1 MTESLITI
9 SIVGFFVGFIFSM
22 PIAGPIS
29 ILITSNAFHGR
40 AKYCYQVT
48 AGASIADFIY
58 VFVALFGLT
67 KLYALYKPAIP
78 YILIAGAFFLLFMGY
93 KIFKTK
99 VDIEHLDDQSHLP
112 KKIDKKIKGAF
123 YTGFMINFLN
133 PTLFIGWLTSSFLVI
148 SLVSSMGFNM
158 GGLDSMID
166 QNVNDINNIEGKI
179 IQKPQIPTYLQIDRS
194 NIPDQVKHH
203 NESTQFPK
211 YFPLIIS
218 ICYSFFLSLGNI
230 VWFYILVVLISRFR
244 YKINV
249 NIINRIVNY
258 LGIILC
264 LIGIFFAYTAF
275 KMFLLLLA

>member
-1 MTESLITI
+1 MTESIITI
-9 SIVGFFVGFIFSM
+9 SIVGFIVGFIFSM

-48 AGASIADFIY
+48 AGAAIADFIY

-67 KLYALYKPAIP
+67 RLYALYKPVIP
-78 YILIAGAFFLLFMGY
+78 YILLAGSFFLLYMGY

-99 VDIEHLDDQSHLP
+99 VDIEHLDDKTHLP

-123 YTGFMINFLN
+123 YAGFMINILN

-158 GGLDSMID
+158 GGLDTMID
-166 QNVNDINNIEGKI
+166 RNVKDIDIIDGKNTVE
-179 IQKPQIPTYLQIDRS
+179 PQIPSYLQFDQS
-194 NIPDQVKHH
+194 NVLEKDNHKI
-203 NESTQFPK
+203 ESAHFPK
-211 YFPLIIS
+211 FFPLIIS

-230 VWFYILVVLISRFR
+230 VWFYILVIIISRFR
-244 YKINV
+244 HKINI

-258 LGIILC
+258 LGIVLC
-264 LIGIFFAYTAF
+264 FIGLFFAYTAI
-275 KMFLLLLA
+275 KMFLLLLS

>member
-1 MTESLITI
+1 MTESIITI
-9 SIVGFFVGFIFSM
+9 SIVGFIVGFIFSM

-40 AKYCYQVT
+40 SKYCYQVT

-67 KLYALYKPAIP
+67 KLYALYKPVIP
-78 YILIAGAFFLLFMGY
+78 YVLLAGSFFLLYMGY
-93 KIFKTK
+93 KIFNTK

-158 GGLDSMID
+158 GGLDKMID
-166 QNVNDINNIEGKI
+166 QNVKDINSIEGNA
-179 IQKPQIPTYLQIDRS
+179 IQDPQMPSYLQFDKS
-194 NIPDQVKHH
+194 KVFNHEKEQDKSIP
-203 NESTQFPK
+203 FPK

-218 ICYSFFLSLGNI
+218 ICYSSFLALGNI
-230 VWFYILVVLISRFR
+230 FWFYLLVLIISRFR
-244 YKINV
+244 NRINI

-258 LGIILC
+258 LGIVLC
-264 LIGIFFAYTAF
+264 FIGVFFGYSAI
-275 KMFLLLLA
+275 KMFLLLLS